1 MEFNDSIQFLTEQ
14 YTESTNSNTIR
25 MSIIVAIALLLIT
38 IVIYLIYKGTKKSSI
53 RNTKSKIL
61 NEGTI
66 DFNNVIDSSFKAKAL
81 YDKLKRVCHPDKF
94 AKNDILTQKATE
106 IFSLMVRNKHNYSE
120 LLKLKEI
127 AEKELNIN
135 IKED

>member
-1 MEFNDSIQFLTEQ
+1 MALTH
-14 YTESTNSNTIR
+14 IC
-25 MSIIVAIALLLIT
+25 
-38 IVIYLIYKGTKKSSI
+38 
-53 RNTKSKIL
+53 
-61 NEGTI
+61 
-66 DFNNVIDSSFKAKAL
+66 SFKAKAL

-94 AKNDILTQKATE
+94 AKNEILTQKATE

-120 LLKLKEI
+120 LLKLKER